1 MAESKNP
8 KFDRAFA
15 AARKKFKKT
24 GDANDYTF
32 YFKGEGREGRFT
44 VNQKG
49 ETKKGLMAKFAPGS
63 KNTGANYKVRTAAK
77 VRPKL
82 RPKSSRMKPIV
93 NPKGQD
99 VGKDTTS
106 FPEKIDGISRA
117 DMLKIIDGSK
127 PKIVRS
133 SETKAQRLKR
143 ISAQGRGITTVA
155 EFRATL
161 KTLGVKPTEIAKIL
175 KDPNILNTLKKQRDR
190 KNSAIA
196 QERGGRESA
205 MIKRPANKSEVTLES
220 SVKPKRKVIPTKK
233 RIISNAAVRKFM
245 RKEFPGRLSNI
256 EIGDTV
262 FFRTNAAGD
271 PVVSSILKKVK

>member
-1 MAESKNP
+1 MAKKLKDLGGKNWEKYSSISAAQKAGSIYYSKNN
-8 KFDRAFA
+8 KKMA
-15 AARKKFKKT
+15 AVKASDL
-24 GDANDYTF
+24 G
-32 YFKGEGREGRFT
+32 KGQSLRSFMNE
-44 VNQKG
+44 QLKG
-49 ETKKGLMAKFAPGS
+49 
-63 KNTGANYKVRTAAK
+63 GANYKVKGAGK

-82 RPKSSRMKPIV
+82 RPESGGMKPV
-93 NPKGQD
+93 VDPKGQD
-99 VGKDTTS
+99 VGKDTQS

-117 DMLKIIDGSK
+117 DMLKIIDGNK

-133 SETKAQRLKR
+133 PETKDQRLKR
-143 ISAQGRGITTVA
+143 VSAQGRGITTVA
-155 EFRATL
+155 ELRATL
-161 KTLGVKPTEIAKIL
+161 KTFGVKPTEIAKIL
-175 KDPNILNTLKKQRDR
+175 KDPDILNTLKKQRDR

-205 MIKRPANKSEVTLES
+205 MIKRPANKSEVILES
-220 SVKPKRKVIPTKK
+220 FSAVKPKRKVIPTKK

>member
-1 MAESKNP
+1 MAKKLKDLGGKNWEKYSSISAAQEAGSIYYSKNN
-8 KFDRAFA
+8 KKMA
-15 AARKKFKKT
+15 AVKASDL
-24 GDANDYTF
+24 G
-32 YFKGEGREGRFT
+32 KGQSLRSFMNE
-44 VNQKG
+44 QLKG
-49 ETKKGLMAKFAPGS
+49 
-63 KNTGANYKVRTAAK
+63 GANYKVKGTGK

-82 RPKSSRMKPIV
+82 RPKSGGMKPIV
-93 NPKGQD
+93 DPKGQD
-99 VGKDTTS
+99 VGKDYETY
-106 FPEKIDGISRA
+106 PEKIDGISRA

-133 SETKAQRLKR
+133 SETKAQRVKR

-155 EFRATL
+155 GLRA
-161 KTLGVKPTEIAKIL
+161 IL
-175 KDPNILNTLKKQRDR
+175 KDAGAKPARIAETLKDPVILKRLEKQKTIQD
-190 KNSAIA
+190 SAIA
-196 QERGGRESA
+196 QERGSRESA

-220 SVKPKRKVIPTKK
+220 SVKPKRKVIPTEKK
-233 RIISNAAVRKFM
+233 IINSAAIRESM

>member
-1 MAESKNP
+1 MAKKLKDLGGKNWEKYSSISAAQEAGSIYYSKNN
-8 KFDRAFA
+8 KKMA
-15 AARKKFKKT
+15 AVKASDL
-24 GDANDYTF
+24 G
-32 YFKGEGREGRFT
+32 KGQSLRSFMNE
-44 VNQKG
+44 QLKG
-49 ETKKGLMAKFAPGS
+49 
-63 KNTGANYKVRTAAK
+63 GANYKVKGIGK

-82 RPKSSRMKPIV
+82 RPKSGRMKPV
-93 NPKGQD
+93 VDPKGQD

-133 SETKAQRLKR
+133 SETKAQRVKR
-143 ISAQGRGITTVA
+143 ISAQGAGVTTVA
-155 EFRATL
+155 GLRA
-161 KTLGVKPTEIAKIL
+161 IL
-175 KDPNILNTLKKQRDR
+175 KDAGAKPARIAETLKDPVILKRLEKQKTIQD
-190 KNSAIA
+190 SAIA

-205 MIKRPANKSEVTLES
+205 MIKRPANKSEVILES
-220 SVKPKRKVIPTKK
+220 FSAVKPKRKVIPTKK